1 MVRRWADGW
10 RCRAVRCCVAR
21 WLWTVTNGGV
31 AILLRGCLSLRV
43 PGSVRHNP
51 SHHILFGN
59 ERKEKWGHRVRR
71 ATQARPYVSARGLKQ
86 TRERLSARDL
96 GIIKQVAKLRLMS
109 ARQIQALHFPDAEH
123 DNEQAATRARQ
134 RVLER
139 LTRERLL
146 IPLERR
152 IGGVRAGSAGFVL
165 ALGPVGQRV
174 LAIDGSR
181 RRAYE
186 PTLRFVDH
194 TLAIAQLIVDLM
206 VASRRGSLDLLDV
219 QAEPRCWREFS
230 GLGGRRWLRPDAFL
244 ALGSGEY
251 ELRWFIEVDRASES
265 LPVIV
270 RKCRLY
276 ADYYQSGKEQA
287 AQGGVFPRV
296 CWVVPDELRAERLRQ
311 AIARDRTLPERLF
324 VVTTSE
330 QTVTVLG
337 RTTQVTVNT

>member
-1 MVRRWADGW
+1 MSTA
-10 RCRAVRCCVAR
+10 AP
-21 WLWTVTNGGV
+21 T
-31 AILLRGCLSLRV
+31 
-43 PGSVRHNP
+43 
-51 SHHILFGN
+51 
-59 ERKEKWGHRVRR
+59 
-71 ATQARPYVSARGLKQ
+71 RPYASARGVAQ
-86 TRERLSARDL
+86 TRERLSERDL
-96 GIIKQVAKLRLMS
+96 AIIRQVACLRLMS

-146 IPLERR
+146 IRLDRR

-165 ALGPVGQRV
+165 ALGPVGQRM
-174 LAIDGSR
+174 LATSGPR

-194 TLAIAQLIVDLM
+194 TLAIAQLVVDIT
-206 VASRRGSLDLLDV
+206 VASRGGLLDVLDV
-219 QAEPRCWREFS
+219 QAEPSCWREFS
-230 GLGGRRWLRPDAFL
+230 GLSGRRLLRPDAFV
-244 ALGSGEY
+244 ALGSDGY
-251 ELRWFIEVDRASES
+251 ELRWFIEVDRATES

-287 AQGGVFPRV
+287 AHSGVFPRV
-296 CWVVPDELRAERLRQ
+296 CWIVPDERRAERLRQ
-311 AIARDRTLPERLF
+311 AIARDRTLSGRLF

-330 QTVTVLG
+330 GTLLMLTARVDHEKEVT
-337 RTTQVTVNT
+337 T

>member
-1 MVRRWADGW
+1 MVTD
-10 RCRAVRCCVAR
+10 
-21 WLWTVTNGGV
+21 GGV
-31 AILLRGCLSLRV
+31 ATLLWGCPSLRV
-43 PGSVRHNP
+43 AGSTRHNL
-51 SHHILFGN
+51 SHNIFFGN
-59 ERKEKWGHRVRR
+59 ERKENWGHGVRR
-71 ATQARPYVSARGLKQ
+71 ATPARPYVSARGLTQ
-86 TRERLSARDL
+86 TRERLSTRDL
-96 GIIKQVAKLRLMS
+96 GIIKQVAELRLMS

-146 IPLERR
+146 IRLERR

-165 ALGPVGQRV
+165 AIGTVGQRV
-174 LAIDGSR
+174 LAAGGPR
-181 RRAYE
+181 RRSYE

-194 TLAIAQLIVDLM
+194 TLAIAQLVADLS
-206 VASRRGSLDLLDV
+206 VAAGDGLLDLLDV
-219 QAEPRCWREFS
+219 QAEPRCWRQFS
-230 GLGGRRWLRPDAFL
+230 SISGRCLLRPDAFVR
-244 ALGSGEY
+244 LGSGEY
-251 ELRWFIEVDRASES
+251 ELRWFIEVDRATES

-287 AQGGVFPRV
+287 TQGGVFPRV
-296 CWVVPDELRAERLRQ
+296 CWIVPDELRAERLRQ

-330 QTVTVLG
+330 HSLTILTAKMDNRKEVTA
-337 RTTQVTVNT
+337 